1 MKWNVAGICQ
11 HLQVDGNNPYK
22 VYVMVYTFIGILLG
36 IGFICILPK
45 LMEWT
50 DWSSND
56 WKKKI
61 N

>member
-1 MKWNVAGICQ
+1 MKLKRRLNYERRNRKIKRTMIAI
-11 HLQVDGNNPYK
+11 
-22 VYVMVYTFIGILLG
+22 FIGILLG
-36 IGFICILPK
+36 IVFICILPK

-61 N
+61 NKF